1 MLAVHKR
8 IMKGRRKFDTGG
20 DVDALVE
27 GAHKVLDW
35 FSGSAMPP
43 KVKNFLKEHGEEK
56 ITSLKVGRTP
66 ISKVL
71 DLVVDVISAGEYAKV
86 KKKLG
91 YDKMYHLYVIV
102 NDKFILEKN
111 ELFNV
116 KSYSSSKDE
125 EVINISLNKDLTIGE
140 FMRKASEGDEENFF
154 RNYSAFGANCQMM
167 VIRLLSK
174 NGLLTDAARTFV
186 KQDVETI
193 LKETGETSKKAEH
206 ITNIGSILNR
216 LLQIAS
222 GGRLGFAVGNE
233 DLGNSG
239 KGLISPKIKR
249 RSKSFTH
256 I

>member
-1 MLAVHKR
+1 MLATHKSIGSR
-8 IMKGRRKFDTGG
+8 RRKYDTGG
-20 DVDALVE
+20 AVDTVVE
-27 GAHKVLDW
+27 GAHKFLDW
-35 FSGSAMPP
+35 ITGSKVPP
-43 KVKNFLKEHGEEK
+43 VVSKFLKEHGEEK

-102 NDKFILEKN
+102 NDKFVLEKN

-116 KSYSSSKDE
+116 KTYSPGKNE
-125 EVINISLNKDLTIGE
+125 EVVFIPLNQDLTIGE
-140 FMRKASEGDEENFF
+140 FIRKASEGDEENFF

-174 NGLLTDAARTFV
+174 NGLLSENAKAFI

-193 LKETGETSKKAEH
+193 LKETGETSKKAGH
-206 ITNIGSILNR
+206 ITNIGSLVNR
-216 LLQIAS
+216 LLQLAS
-222 GGRLGFAVGNE
+222 GGRYGFAVGDE
-233 DLGNSG
+233 DLGNLRKRLLRPKFKSG
-239 KGLISPKIKR
+239 I
-249 RSKSFTH
+249 KSFCH